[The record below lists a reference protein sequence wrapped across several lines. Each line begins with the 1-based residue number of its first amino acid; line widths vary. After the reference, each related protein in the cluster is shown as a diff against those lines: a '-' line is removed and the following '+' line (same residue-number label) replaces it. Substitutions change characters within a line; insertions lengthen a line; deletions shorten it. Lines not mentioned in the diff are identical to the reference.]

1 MATSNS
7 IIKTKD
13 EEFPQATNF
22 LNKLKKQT
30 KRVNTQLNK
39 SVSFDTN
46 LKKGVMYIR
55 GTTQYEIYMWIL
67 YDYINRIPDICM
79 VEFKQPL
86 LGLECIQFQFV
97 SSDIEVQILDDQQ
110 LQECVDNRLQSLKQK
125 IGRAHV

>member
-97 SSDIEVQILDDQQ
+97 ASDIEVQILDDQQ
-110 LQECVDNRLQSLKQK
+110 LQECVDNRLQSLKQSD
-125 IGRAHV
+125 I

>member
-110 LQECVDNRLQSLKQK
+110 LQECVDNRLQSLKQSD
-125 IGRAHV
+125 I